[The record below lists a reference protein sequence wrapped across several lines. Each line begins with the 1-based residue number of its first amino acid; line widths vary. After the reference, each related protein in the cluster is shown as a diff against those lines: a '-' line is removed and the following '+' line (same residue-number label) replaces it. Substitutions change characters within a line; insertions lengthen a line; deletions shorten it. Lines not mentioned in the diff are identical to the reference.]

1 MLIELEW
8 GAAWIPGVF
17 KVLGDSLNYI
27 RNRVKD
33 AYWCFLSLLK
43 LFLNIL
49 FFVCFFQI
57 LHYVCPHLCIN
68 IYLIHLEDHY
78 DIW

>member
-49 FFVCFFQI
+49 IFFFLFLPNTSLCVSSFVCK
-57 LHYVCPHLCIN
+57 
-68 IYLIHLEDHY
+68 YLVDPFGRSL
-78 DIW
+78 